1 MKKKWIVIP
10 ALVLAVIGTVA
21 ATPGLQQVLRPEQE
35 EVLDHAMRV
44 KVIDTLG
51 VKLNDLYVFPD
62 KGAKMEAILRQRLRE
77 GRYDGIKS
85 GYRLGRQ
92 LTADLRAVVRDVH
105 LEVRYHPKLELR
117 ETEDGAAPATQAEWE
132 QRTNFVVRMIERE
145 KALRGVLRVARL
157 DGNIG
162 YLKIASFPEA
172 YLLADKFASVMDEL
186 ADTDGLILDLRENHR
201 GDPRAVALMISY
213 FVDRRTRLNDI
224 WDRKTGDT
232 IQHWAEDKVD
242 GKRYGGRKPVLIL
255 AGPRTGSGGEDFVY
269 TMQALGRATVVGER
283 TWGGAHP
290 AALHRL
296 GGHFFAQ
303 IPGMRSISPITHGNW
318 EGVGVIPDVDAT
330 AEEALVV
337 ARTLMRRR
345 LQGSA
350 ALVATAP

>member
-10 ALVLAVIGTVA
+10 ALVLAAIGTVA
-21 ATPGLQQVLRPEQE
+21 PAPGLQRIFKLEQE

-44 KVIDTLG
+44 KVIDTLA
-51 VKLNDLYVFPD
+51 VTLDDLYVFPD
-62 KGAKMEAILRQRLRE
+62 KGEKMAAILRQRLRE
-77 GRYDGIKS
+77 GSYDGVKS
-85 GYRLGRQ
+85 GYLLGRQ
-92 LTADLRAVVRDVH
+92 LTADLRTVVRDVH

-117 ETEDGAAPATQAEWE
+117 EREDGPAPATQAEWE
-132 QRTNFVVRMIERE
+132 QRTSFFGRMIERE
-145 KALRGVLRVARL
+145 QALRGVLRVGHL
-157 DGNIG
+157 GGNVG

-172 YLLADKFASVMDEL
+172 HLLADKFASVMDEL

-224 WDRKTGDT
+224 WDRKTGNT
-232 IQHWAEDKVD
+232 IQHWTEDKLD

-255 AGPRTGSGGEDFVY
+255 AGPRTGSGGEVFVY

-290 AALHRL
+290 AALHRI

-303 IPGMRSISPITHGNW
+303 IPSQRSISPITHGNW

-330 AEEALVV
+330 AEQALVV
-337 ARTLMRRR
+337 ARELMRRR
-345 LQGSA
+345 LQASA
-350 ALVATAP
+350 ALAAAAP